1 MISLYKFNIA
11 MQTLFP
17 KQHVRVVPWPLWIY
31 KASWIID
38 ALLKDCKSGIVAY
51 VYAVMLILLCYFL
64 MVNLIL
70 ENLSILLLRII
81 KYYKLPP
88 LQQLMLLVYV
98 KYITKLSSK
107 EVFDAEDE

>member
-1 MISLYKFNIA
+1 M
-11 MQTLFP
+11 
-17 KQHVRVVPWPLWIY
+17 
-31 KASWIID
+31 
-38 ALLKDCKSGIVAY
+38 AY
-51 VYAVMLILLCYFL
+51 VHAVMLILLCYFL

-81 KYYKLPP
+81 KYYKLL
-88 LQQLMLLVYV
+88 LQQLMLLVDV